1 MSHRPS
7 VCLPVGRTR
16 CRWLTLF
23 TEHTAV
29 LAYLGDAWTCP
40 NVGSGLLGYAAPQA
54 GHIYCRFSKGY
65 AIDLTVDDCSQVYRE
80 LWFNARGRYFRVGG
94 VGAAILRPYGDIG
107 SSCSVQRLV
116 CDVVS
121 PVVDRSLLDQTLF
134 RQTTR
139 FYSLTYIIG
148 HRCTR
153 IRRDRMRSHA
163 PQSPHIKI
171 EGRLTRGT
179 AGFPPKSAL
188 PSSGLRNS
196 TTDNMNTRTSS
207 DVRA

>member
-1 MSHRPS
+1 MLTGVSRI
-7 VCLPVGRTR
+7 VVQRAWTLLQGRR
-16 CRWLTLF
+16 CRCRHITSLRRHWFFLLCPTSC
-23 TEHTAV
+23 V
-29 LAYLGDAWTCP
+29 LRCIP
-40 NVGSGLLGYAAPQA
+40 SG
-54 GHIYCRFSKGY
+54 
-65 AIDLTVDDCSQVYRE
+65 
-80 LWFNARGRYFRVGG
+80 
-94 VGAAILRPYGDIG
+94 
-107 SSCSVQRLV
+107 
-116 CDVVS
+116 
-121 PVVDRSLLDQTLF
+121 RSLTASQTLF

-171 EGRLTRGT
+171 EGRPTRGT

-196 TTDNMNTRTSS
+196 TTDNLNTRTSS